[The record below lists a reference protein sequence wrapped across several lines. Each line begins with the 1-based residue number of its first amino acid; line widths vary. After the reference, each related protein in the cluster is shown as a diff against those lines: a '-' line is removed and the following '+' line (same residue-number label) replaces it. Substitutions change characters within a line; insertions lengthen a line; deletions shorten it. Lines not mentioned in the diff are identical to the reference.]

1 MKRAALAVPALFL
14 AVVLLVNFKGPAA
27 TAIAVANDTGNR
39 VASAGGSSAGMAGN
53 AVAGSGTG
61 AGSGSGTGRS
71 GGSSANTSSGTGS
84 STPGL
89 GSSVSGSPG
98 SGIFKGQVVSMPYG
112 YVQVQVTIAGG
123 KITDVR
129 ALEMPIGGHSGR
141 IATFVA
147 PILRSEAL
155 AAQSANINIISGAT
169 YTSEAYAMSL
179 QSALDA
185 AKH

>member
-1 MKRAALAVPALFL
+1 MKRAALAAPALFL

-27 TAIAVANDTGNR
+27 TVVAVANDTGNR
-39 VASAGGSSAGMAGN
+39 VASAGGSSSGVGGSTAAGAGTGT
-53 AVAGSGTG
+53 GSGTG
-61 AGSGSGTGRS
+61 SGTSGTSGSGAGAGSSGSGTNS
-71 GGSSANTSSGTGS
+71 GSSNSGT
-84 STPGL
+84 
-89 GSSVSGSPG
+89 
-98 SGIFKGQVVSMPYG
+98 FQGQDIYMPYG
-112 YVQVQVTIAGG
+112 DVQVEVTIKGG

-129 ALEMPIGGHSGR
+129 PLMMPVGGHSGR
-141 IATFVA
+141 IAAYVA